1 VAFEK
6 LSGSTQLRFF
16 CCSVPRAAAGS
27 EWIKDDQQNELFERS
42 EFSFCRLSS
51 FRFREPCKA
60 GQGFGGPLS
69 ACFIWAS
76 K

>member
-6 LSGSTQLRFF
+6 FSGSAR
-16 CCSVPRAAAGS
+16 CCFRGDPVPCAAAGS
-27 EWIKDDQQNELFERS
+27 EWIKDDQQNELSERS

-51 FRFREPCKA
+51 FRFREPCYA
-60 GQGFGGPLS
+60 GQGFGGPLF
-69 ACFIWAS
+69 AYFIWAS